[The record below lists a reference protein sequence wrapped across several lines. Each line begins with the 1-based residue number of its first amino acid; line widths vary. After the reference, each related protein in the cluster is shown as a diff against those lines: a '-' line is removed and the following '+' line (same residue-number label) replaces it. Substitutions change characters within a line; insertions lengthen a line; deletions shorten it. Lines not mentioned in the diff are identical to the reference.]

1 MTWLYLHTLY
11 PFVALYASWK
21 LRTDS
26 NWKVK
31 PDYTRWWKP
40 TVGYAAALA
49 PKYRQ
54 TLSKLY
60 LDDFQAVSLA
70 TQVGIRLMYVV
81 PYIKWKLYRIVY
93 GVRFCIEYLKGNKR

>member
-11 PFVALYASWK
+11 PFAAFYASWK

-40 TVGYAAALA
+40 SVGYAAVLA
-49 PKYRQ
+49 PKYRKALYQ
-54 TLSKLY
+54 LY
-60 LDDFQAVSLA
+60 LDDNQIVSLVSQA
-70 TQVGIRLMYVV
+70 AVRLMYAVS
-81 PYIKWKLYRIVY
+81 YAKWKMYRIQY
-93 GVRFCIEYLKGNKR
+93 GVRFCVEYLKGNKR